1 MNIEK
6 INPNI
11 KYVYH
16 YTLKKNVKKILNDK
30 AIKSKD
36 QYVFFTKSLNESI
49 IAFERE
55 MMQEN
60 KLYIDVEG
68 NLRKREKCN
77 KDDYCILKIP
87 YINDN
92 KFYKFNFEN
101 QSKESIYT
109 ISISHKG
116 SYNFKEAKVLEF
128 PKNRK
133 LNIFSKT
140 AIVAAT
146 AGIMLFPYNSYKA
159 YAASWLDTN
168 NYDTSWYADETK
180 TEYIISTAKQ
190 MAGLAHLVNNEN
202 KTFTGKDIWINEDI
216 DLTSNKWE
224 TIKDI
229 FQGTISGSICGSH
242 RIISGS
248 ICGSHRIILNY
259 LDGKLVENQ
268 DISMVEYS
276 YKILADKN
284 ISKNVVITKPYT
296 VEKMKLATGAK
307 AVFLNNKELS
317 NDQSLLNLKENDI
330 IEIFTGNYNVFIKNS
345 KGINVPF
352 YFESGDS
359 IDNVKTKYSEKTNI
373 PKDKI
378 ILKYNEKELE
388 DGRTLADY
396 NIQRYT
402 TLNAYV
408 KFDINTS
415 VEEGKGNITS
425 SQNKALSGENITITL
440 NPDSE
445 YELSKLIVNEIDK
458 TNEVQNNE
466 LNIKCGDEDIN
477 VKVSYKLKEKEEKS
491 KDNTEEVE
499 KIKDNIEI
507 KDETQEDVL
516 TSNPATGDNLIKDI
530 IAFIASIVGI
540 VICKKTKK
548 KNEKYFK

>member
-36 QYVFFTKSLNESI
+36 QYVFFTKSLNDSI

-92 KFYKFNFEN
+92 QFYKFNFEN

-116 SYNFKEAKVLEF
+116 SYKFKEAKVLEF

-133 LNIFSKT
+133 LNVLSKT
-140 AIVAAT
+140 AVAAIV
-146 AGIMLFPYNSYKA
+146 AGIMLFPYNA

-168 NYDTSWYADETK
+168 NYDISWYVDET
-180 TEYIISTAKQ
+180 YVINTAEQ

-202 KTFTGKDIWINEDI
+202 KTFTGKNICINEDI
-216 DLTSNKWE
+216 DLTANTWE

-229 FQGTISGSICGSH
+229 FKGTIE
-242 RIISGS
+242 
-248 ICGSHRIILNY
+248 GSHRIILNY
-259 LDGKLVENQ
+259 LDGKLVENK
-268 DISMVEYS
+268 DISLVEYS
-276 YKILADKN
+276 YKILEDKN
-284 ISKNVVITKPYT
+284 NLKNVVIGMPYT
-296 VEKMKLATGAK
+296 VEKLKLSTGAR

-317 NDQSLLNLKENDI
+317 NDQSLLNLTENDI
-330 IEIFTGNYNVFIKNS
+330 IEVFTGNYNIFIKDS
-345 KGINVPF
+345 KGIILPF

-359 IDNVKTKYSEKTNI
+359 IENIKTKYSEKANI
-373 PKDKI
+373 PKNKI

-388 DGRTLADY
+388 DERTFADY
-396 NIQRYT
+396 NISTKQYI
-402 TLNAYV
+402 TLDAYV
-408 KFDINTS
+408 KFDINIS
-415 VEEGKGNITS
+415 VEEGKGNIIS
-425 SQNKALSGENITITL
+425 SKNTALSGEKITITL

-445 YELSKLIVNEIDK
+445 YELSKLIVNGIEK

-466 LNIKCGDEDIN
+466 LNIECGDEDIN
-477 VKVSYKLKEKEEKS
+477 VKVSYKLKEKEEES
-491 KDNTEEVE
+491 KDNVDKVEEE
-499 KIKDNIEI
+499 PKDNIEI
-507 KDETQEDVL
+507 KDKTEENVL
-516 TSNPATGDNLIKDI
+516 ISNPATGDNIIKYI
-530 IAFIASIVGI
+530 IAFITSIVGI
-540 VICKKTKK
+540 VICKCKK
-548 KNEKYFK
+548 IMKK

>member
-36 QYVFFTKSLNESI
+36 QYVFFTKSLNDSI

-68 NLRKREKCN
+68 ILRKREICN

-92 KFYKFNFEN
+92 QFYKFNFEN

-116 SYNFKEAKVLEF
+116 NYKFKEAKVLEF

-133 LNIFSKT
+133 LNVFSKT
-140 AIVAAT
+140 AVAAIV
-146 AGIMLFPYNSYKA
+146 AGIMLFPYNT

-168 NYDTSWYADETK
+168 NYDISWYVNETD
-180 TEYIISTAKQ
+180 TEYVINTAKQ

-202 KTFTGKDIWINEDI
+202 KTFMGKNICINEDI
-216 DLTSNKWE
+216 DLTANTWE

-229 FQGTISGSICGSH
+229 FEGT
-242 RIISGS
+242 

-259 LDGKLVENQ
+259 LDGKLVENK
-268 DISMVEYS
+268 DISVVEYS
-276 YKILADKN
+276 YKILEDKTN
-284 ISKNVVITKPYT
+284 LKDVVIGTPYT
-296 VEKMKLATGAK
+296 VEKLKLSTGAR
-307 AVFLNNKELS
+307 AVFLNNEELS
-317 NDQSLLNLKENDI
+317 NDQSLLDLRENDI
-330 IEIFTGNYNVFIKNS
+330 IEVFTGNYNFFIKNS

-359 IDNVKTKYSEKTNI
+359 IENVKTKYSEKVNI

-378 ILKYNEKELE
+378 ILKYNEKELADE
-388 DGRTLADY
+388 RTLADY
-396 NIQRYT
+396 NIQKYK
-402 TLNAYV
+402 TLDAYV
-408 KFDINTS
+408 KVDINTS
-415 VEEGKGNITS
+415 VEKGKGKIIS
-425 SQNKALSGENITITL
+425 SQNTALSGEKITITL

-445 YELSKLIVNEIDK
+445 YELSKLIVNGIEK
-458 TNEVQNNE
+458 TNEVRNNE
-466 LNIKCGDEDIN
+466 LNIECGDEDIN
-477 VKVSYKLKEKEEKS
+477 VKVSYKLKEKEE
-491 KDNTEEVE
+491 EP
-499 KIKDNIEI
+499 KDNIEI
-507 KDETQEDVL
+507 KDKTEENVL
-516 TSNPATGDNLIKDI
+516 ISNPATGDNIIKYI
-530 IAFIASIVGI
+530 IAFITSIVGI
-540 VICKKTKK
+540 VICKCKK
-548 KNEKYFK
+548 IMKK

>member
-16 YTLKKNVKKILNDK
+16 YTLKTNVKKILNDK

-36 QYVFFTKSLNESI
+36 QYVFFTKSLNDSI

-87 YINDN
+87 YINDSQ
-92 KFYKFNFEN
+92 FFKFNFEN

-116 SYNFKEAKVLEF
+116 NYKFKEAKVLEF

-133 LNIFSKT
+133 LNVFSKT
-140 AIVAAT
+140 AVAAIVT
-146 AGIMLFPYNSYKA
+146 GIMLFPYNT

-168 NYDTSWYADETK
+168 YYDISWYVNETDS
-180 TEYIISTAKQ
+180 EYVINTAKQ

-202 KTFTGKDIWINEDI
+202 KTFMGQKIRLDEDI
-216 DLTSNKWE
+216 DLTANTWE

-229 FQGTISGSICGSH
+229 FEGT
-242 RIISGS
+242 

-259 LDGKLVENQ
+259 LDGKFVESQ

-276 YKILADKN
+276 YKILEDKN
-284 ISKNVVITKPYT
+284 NLKNVVIGTPYT
-296 VEKMKLATGAK
+296 VERLKLATGAS
-307 AVFLNNKELS
+307 AVFLNNKKLS
-317 NDQSLLNLKENDI
+317 NDQSLLDLKENDT
-330 IEIFTGNYNVFIKNS
+330 IEVFTGNYNVFIKNS

-359 IDNVKTKYSEKTNI
+359 IDNVKTKYSEKVNI
-373 PKDKI
+373 PKNKI
-378 ILKYNEKELE
+378 ILRYNEKELADE
-388 DGRTLADY
+388 RTLADY
-396 NIQRYT
+396 NIQKYE
-402 TLNAYV
+402 TLDAYV

-425 SQNKALSGENITITL
+425 SQNTALSGEKITITL
-440 NPDSE
+440 SPNSE
-445 YELSKLIVNEIDK
+445 YELSKLIVNGIEK

-466 LNIKCGDEDIN
+466 LNIECGDEDIN
-477 VKVSYKLKEKEEKS
+477 VKVSYKLKEKEEES
-491 KDNTEEVE
+491 
-499 KIKDNIEI
+499 KDNIEI
-507 KDETQEDVL
+507 KDKTEENVL
-516 TSNPATGDNLIKDI
+516 ISNPATGDNIIKYI
-530 IAFIASIVGI
+530 IAFITSIVGI
-540 VICKKTKK
+540 VICKGKK
-548 KNEKYFK
+548 IMKK

>member
-36 QYVFFTKSLNESI
+36 QYVFFTKSLNDSI

-92 KFYKFNFEN
+92 QFYKFNFEN

-116 SYNFKEAKVLEF
+116 NYKFKEAKVLEF

-133 LNIFSKT
+133 LNVFSKT
-140 AIVAAT
+140 AVAAIVT
-146 AGIMLFPYNSYKA
+146 GIMLFPYNA

-168 NYDTSWYADETK
+168 NYDISWYVNETD
-180 TEYIISTAKQ
+180 TEYVINTAKQ

-202 KTFTGKDIWINEDI
+202 KTFMGQNIRLDEDI
-216 DLTSNKWE
+216 DLTANTWE

-229 FQGTISGSICGSH
+229 FKGT
-242 RIISGS
+242 

-259 LDGKLVENQ
+259 LDGKFVENK

-276 YKILADKN
+276 YKILEDKN
-284 ISKNVVITKPYT
+284 NLKNVVIGMPYT
-296 VEKMKLATGAK
+296 VEKLKLATGAR

-317 NDQSLLNLKENDI
+317 NDQSLLDLKENDT
-330 IEIFTGNYNVFIKNS
+330 IEVVTGNYNVFIKNS

-352 YFESGDS
+352 YFESGES
-359 IDNVKTKYSEKTNI
+359 IDNVKTKYSEKVNI
-373 PKDKI
+373 PKNKI
-378 ILKYNEKELE
+378 ILKYNEKELADE
-388 DGRTLADY
+388 RTLADY
-396 NIQRYT
+396 NIQKYE
-402 TLNAYV
+402 TLDAYV

-425 SQNKALSGENITITL
+425 SQNTALSGEKITITL
-440 NPDSE
+440 SPNSE
-445 YELSKLIVNEIDK
+445 YELSKLIVNEIEK

-466 LNIKCGDEDIN
+466 LNIECGDEDIN
-477 VKVSYKLKEKEEKS
+477 VKVSYKLKEKEEES
-491 KDNTEEVE
+491 KDNVDKVEEEPKDNVDKVE
-499 KIKDNIEI
+499 EEPKDNIEI
-507 KDETQEDVL
+507 KDKTEENVL
-516 TSNPATGDNLIKDI
+516 ISNPATGDNIIKYI
-530 IAFIASIVGI
+530 IAFITSIVGI
-540 VICKKTKK
+540 VICKGKK
-548 KNEKYFK
+548 IMKK

>member
-6 INPNI
+6 VNPNI

-36 QYVFFTKSLNESI
+36 QYVFFTKSLNDSI

-87 YINDN
+87 YIND
-92 KFYKFNFEN
+92 KQFYKFNFEN

-116 SYNFKEAKVLEF
+116 NYKFKEAKVLEF

-133 LNIFSKT
+133 LNVFSKT
-140 AIVAAT
+140 AVAAIVA
-146 AGIMLFPYNSYKA
+146 GIILFPYNA

-168 NYDTSWYADETK
+168 NYDISWYENEEGTK
-180 TEYIISTAKQ
+180 YEINTAEQ

-202 KTFTGKDIWINEDI
+202 KTFTGKKIRIDEDI
-216 DLTSNKWE
+216 DLTANTWE
-224 TIKDI
+224 TIKNI
-229 FQGTISGSICGSH
+229 FDGT
-242 RIISGS
+242 

-259 LDGKLVENQ
+259 LDGKLVENK
-268 DISMVEYS
+268 DISLVEYS
-276 YKILADKN
+276 YKILEDKN
-284 ISKNVVITKPYT
+284 NLKNVVIGMPYT
-296 VEKMKLATGAK
+296 VEKLKLATGADR
-307 AVFLNNKELS
+307 VFLNNKVLS
-317 NDQSLLNLKENDI
+317 DDQTLLGLKENNI
-330 IEIFTGNYNVFIKNS
+330 IEVFTGNYNYFMKNS
-345 KGINVPF
+345 KGITVPF

-359 IDNVKTKYSEKTNI
+359 IDNVKTKYSEKVNI
-373 PKDKI
+373 PKNKI

-388 DGRTLADY
+388 DERTLADY
-396 NIQRYT
+396 NIQKYE
-402 TLNAYV
+402 TLDAYV
-408 KFDINTS
+408 KFDINIS

-425 SQNKALSGENITITL
+425 SQNTALSGEKITITL

-445 YELSKLIVNEIDK
+445 YELSKLIVNGIEK

-466 LNIKCGDEDIN
+466 LNIECGDEDIN
-477 VKVSYKLKEKEEKS
+477 VKVSYKLKEEEES
-491 KDNTEEVE
+491 KDKVDKVEEEPKDNVD
-499 KIKDNIEI
+499 KIGEEAKDNIEI
-507 KDETQEDVL
+507 KDKTEENVL
-516 TSNPATGDNLIKDI
+516 IINPETGDNIIKYI
-530 IAFIASIVGI
+530 IAFITSIVGI
-540 VICKKTKK
+540 VICKCKK
-548 KNEKYFK
+548 IMKK

>member
-30 AIKSKD
+30 AIKSRD
-36 QYVFFTKSLNESI
+36 QYVFFTKSLNDSI

-68 NLRKREKCN
+68 ILRKREKCN
-77 KDDYCILKIP
+77 KDDYCILKIS

-92 KFYKFNFEN
+92 QFYKFNFEN

-116 SYNFKEAKVLEF
+116 NYKFKEAKVLEF
-128 PKNRK
+128 PKKRK
-133 LNIFSKT
+133 LNVFSKT
-140 AIVAAT
+140 AVAAIV
-146 AGIMLFPYNSYKA
+146 AGIMLFPYNA
-159 YAASWLDTN
+159 YAASWLDAN
-168 NYDTSWYADETK
+168 NYDISWYVNNETN
-180 TEYIISTAKQ
+180 TEYVINTAKQ

-202 KTFTGKDIWINEDI
+202 KTFTGKIICLDEDI
-216 DLTSNKWE
+216 DLTANTWE
-224 TIKDI
+224 TIKNI
-229 FQGTISGSICGSH
+229 FNGT
-242 RIISGS
+242 

-259 LDGKLVENQ
+259 LDGKFAENQ
-268 DISMVEYS
+268 YNNVVVYS
-276 YKILADKN
+276 YKILEDKN
-284 ISKNVVITKPYT
+284 NLKNVIIENPYT
-296 VEKMKLATGAK
+296 VEKMKQVTGAR

-317 NDQSLLNLKENDI
+317 NDQSLLDLKENDT
-330 IEIFTGNYNVFIKNS
+330 IEVFTGNYNVFIKNS

-359 IDNVKTKYSEKTNI
+359 IDNVKTKYSEKVNI

-378 ILKYNEKELE
+378 ILKYNEKELADE
-388 DGRTLADY
+388 RTLADY
-396 NIQRYT
+396 NIQKYK
-402 TLNAYV
+402 TLDAYV

-415 VEEGKGNITS
+415 VEEGKGKIITS
-425 SQNKALSGENITITL
+425 QNTALSGEKITITL

-445 YELSKLIVNEIDK
+445 YELSKLIVNGIDK

-466 LNIKCGDEDIN
+466 LNIECGDEDIN
-477 VKVSYKLKEKEEKS
+477 VKVSYKLKEKEEES
-491 KDNTEEVE
+491 
-499 KIKDNIEI
+499 KDNIEI
-507 KDETQEDVL
+507 KDKTEENVL
-516 TSNPATGDNLIKDI
+516 ISNPETGDNIIKYI

-540 VICKKTKK
+540 VICKCKK
-548 KNEKYFK
+548 IMKK

>member
-16 YTLKKNVKKILNDK
+16 YTLKKNAKKILNDK
-30 AIKSKD
+30 VIKSKD
-36 QYVFFTKSLNESI
+36 QYVFFTKSLNDSI

-87 YINDN
+87 YINDSQ
-92 KFYKFNFEN
+92 FYKFNFEN

-116 SYNFKEAKVLEF
+116 NYKFKEAKVLEF

-133 LNIFSKT
+133 LNVFSKT
-140 AIVAAT
+140 AVAAIVA
-146 AGIMLFPYNSYKA
+146 GIILFPYNA

-168 NYDTSWYADETK
+168 NYNISWYVNETD
-180 TEYIISTAKQ
+180 TEYVINTAKQ

-202 KTFTGKDIWINEDI
+202 KTFAGKNICINEDI
-216 DLTSNKWE
+216 DLTTNTWE

-229 FQGTISGSICGSH
+229 FKGN
-242 RIISGS
+242 

-259 LDGKLVENQ
+259 LDGKLVENK
-268 DISMVEYS
+268 DINMVEYS
-276 YKILADKN
+276 YKILEDKN
-284 ISKNVVITKPYT
+284 NLKNVAIGNPYT
-296 VEKMKLATGAK
+296 VEKLKLSTGAK

-317 NDQSLLNLKENDI
+317 NDQSLLNLTENDI
-330 IEIFTGNYNVFIKNS
+330 IEVFTGNYNIFIKDS
-345 KGINVPF
+345 KGIILPF

-359 IDNVKTKYSEKTNI
+359 IDDVKTKYSEKVNI
-373 PKDKI
+373 PKNKI
-378 ILKYNEKELE
+378 ILKYNEKELADE
-388 DGRTLADY
+388 RTLADY
-396 NIQRYT
+396 NIQKYE
-402 TLNAYV
+402 TLDAYV

-425 SQNKALSGENITITL
+425 SQNTALSGEKITITL
-440 NPDSE
+440 SPNSE
-445 YELSKLIVNEIDK
+445 YELSKLIVNGIEK

-466 LNIKCGDEDIN
+466 LNVECGDEDIN
-477 VKVSYKLKEKEEKS
+477 VKVSYKLKEKEEEY
-491 KDNTEEVE
+491 KDNVDKVEEE
-499 KIKDNIEI
+499 PKDNIEI
-507 KDETQEDVL
+507 KDKAEENVL
-516 TSNPATGDNLIKDI
+516 ISNPATGDNIIKYI
-530 IAFIASIVGI
+530 IAFITSIVGI
-540 VICKKTKK
+540 VICKCKK
-548 KNEKYFK
+548 IMKK

>member
-36 QYVFFTKSLNESI
+36 QYVFFTKSLNDSI

-92 KFYKFNFEN
+92 QFYKFNFEN

-116 SYNFKEAKVLEF
+116 HYKFKEAKVLEF

-133 LNIFSKT
+133 LNVFSKT
-140 AIVAAT
+140 AVAAIV
-146 AGIMLFPYNSYKA
+146 AGIMLFPYNT

-168 NYDTSWYADETK
+168 NYDISWYVNETD
-180 TEYIISTAKQ
+180 TEYVINTAKQ
-190 MAGLAHLVNNEN
+190 MAGLAHLVNDEN
-202 KTFTGKDIWINEDI
+202 KTFMGKNISINEDI
-216 DLTSNKWE
+216 DLTANTWE

-229 FQGTISGSICGSH
+229 FKGTIE
-242 RIISGS
+242 
-248 ICGSHRIILNY
+248 GSHRIILNY
-259 LDGKLVENQ
+259 LDGKLVENK
-268 DISMVEYS
+268 DISLVEYS
-276 YKILADKN
+276 YKILEDKN
-284 ISKNVVITKPYT
+284 NLKNVVIAKPYT
-296 VEKMKLATGAK
+296 VEKLKLVTGAR
-307 AVFLNNKELS
+307 AVFLNNKVLS
-317 NDQSLLNLKENDI
+317 DDQTLLGLKENDI
-330 IEIFTGNYNVFIKNS
+330 IEVFTGNYNYFIKNS
-345 KGINVPF
+345 KGITVPF

-359 IDNVKTKYSEKTNI
+359 IDNVKTKYSEKVNI
-373 PKDKI
+373 PKNKI
-378 ILKYNEKELE
+378 ILKYNEKELADE
-388 DGRTLADY
+388 RTLADY
-396 NIQRYT
+396 NIQKYE
-402 TLNAYV
+402 TLDAYV

-425 SQNKALSGENITITL
+425 LQNTALSGEKITITL

-445 YELSKLIVNEIDK
+445 YELSKLIVNGIEK

-466 LNIKCGDEDIN
+466 LNIECGDEDIN
-477 VKVSYKLKEKEEKS
+477 VKVSYKLKEKEEES
-491 KDNTEEVE
+491 
-499 KIKDNIEI
+499 KDNIEI
-507 KDETQEDVL
+507 KDKTEENVL
-516 TSNPATGDNLIKDI
+516 ISNPATGDNIIKYI
-530 IAFIASIVGI
+530 IAFITSIVGI
-540 VICKKTKK
+540 VICKCKK
-548 KNEKYFK
+548 IMKK

>member
-6 INPNI
+6 VNPNI

-36 QYVFFTKSLNESI
+36 QYVFFTKSLNDSI

-92 KFYKFNFEN
+92 QFYKFNFEN

-116 SYNFKEAKVLEF
+116 NYKFKEAKVLEF

-133 LNIFSKT
+133 LNVFSKT
-140 AIVAAT
+140 AVAAIV
-146 AGIMLFPYNSYKA
+146 AGIMLFPYNA

-168 NYDTSWYADETK
+168 NYDSSWYYVNETN
-180 TEYIISTAKQ
+180 TEYVINTAKE

-202 KTFTGKDIWINEDI
+202 KTFEGQIIRIDDDI
-216 DLTSNKWE
+216 DLTANTWE
-224 TIKDI
+224 TIKGI
-229 FQGTISGSICGSH
+229 FKGD
-242 RIISGS
+242 

-259 LDGKLVENQ
+259 LDGKLVENKNFNF
-268 DISMVEYS
+268 IEYS
-276 YKILADKN
+276 YKILEDKTN
-284 ISKNVVITKPYT
+284 LKDVVIGTPYT
-296 VEKMKLATGAK
+296 VEKLKLSTGAR

-317 NDQSLLNLKENDI
+317 NDQSLLNLTENDI
-330 IEIFTGNYNVFIKNS
+330 IEVFTGNYNFFIKIS
-345 KGINVPF
+345 KGIFLPF

-359 IDNVKTKYSEKTNI
+359 IDNVKTKYSEKVNI
-373 PKDKI
+373 SKDKI
-378 ILKYNEKELE
+378 VLKYNEKVLADEK
-388 DGRTLADY
+388 TLADY
-396 NIQRYT
+396 NISTKQYAT
-402 TLNAYV
+402 FDAYV

-425 SQNKALSGENITITL
+425 SKNIALSGEKITITL

-445 YELSKLIVNEIDK
+445 YELSKLIVNGIEK

-466 LNIKCGDEDIN
+466 LNIECGDEDIN
-477 VKVSYKLKEKEEKS
+477 VKVSYKLKEKEEES
-491 KDNTEEVE
+491 KDNVDKIGEEA
-499 KIKDNIEI
+499 KDNIEI
-507 KDETQEDVL
+507 KDKTEENVL
-516 TSNPATGDNLIKDI
+516 ISNPETGDNIIKYI
-530 IAFIASIVGI
+530 IAFITSIVGI
-540 VICKKTKK
+540 VICKCKK
-548 KNEKYFK
+548 IMKK

>member
-30 AIKSKD
+30 EIKSKD
-36 QYVFFTKSLNESI
+36 QYVFFTKSLNDSI

-60 KLYIDVEG
+60 KLYIDIEG

-92 KFYKFNFEN
+92 QFYKFNFAN

-116 SYNFKEAKVLEF
+116 NYKFKEAKVLEF

-133 LNIFSKT
+133 LNILSKT
-140 AIVAAT
+140 AVVAVA
-146 AGIMLFPYNSYKA
+146 AGIMLFPYKA

-168 NYDTSWYADETK
+168 NYDISWYVNETD
-180 TEYIISTAKQ
+180 TEYEINTAEQ
-190 MAGLAHLVNNEN
+190 LAGLAHLVNNEN
-202 KTFTGKDIWINEDI
+202 KTFAGKNICITEDI
-216 DLTSNKWE
+216 DLTTNTWE

-229 FQGTISGSICGSH
+229 FEGTISGSICG
-242 RIISGS
+242 I
-248 ICGSHRIILNY
+248 HRIILNY
-259 LDGKLVENQ
+259 LDGKFIENQ

-276 YKILADKN
+276 YKILEDKTN
-284 ISKNVVITKPYT
+284 LKYVVIGKPYT
-296 VEKMKLATGAK
+296 VEKLIISTGARK
-307 AVFLNNKELS
+307 VFLNDIELTD
-317 NDQSLLNLKENDI
+317 DQSLLNLTENDTL
-330 IEIFTGNYNVFIKNS
+330 EIFTGNYNIFIKNS
-345 KGINVPF
+345 KGITVPF

-359 IDNVKTKYSEKTNI
+359 IDNVKTQYSEKVNI

-378 ILKYNEKELE
+378 ILKYNEKELADE
-388 DGRTLADY
+388 RTLADY
-396 NIQRYT
+396 NIQKYE
-402 TLNAYV
+402 TLDAYV

-425 SQNKALSGENITITL
+425 SQNTALSGEKITITL

-445 YELSKLIVNEIDK
+445 YELSKLIVNGIEK

-466 LNIKCGDEDIN
+466 LNIECGDEDIN
-477 VKVSYKLKEKEEKS
+477 VKVSYKLKEIGRAH
-491 KDNTEEVE
+491 V
-499 KIKDNIEI
+499 
-507 KDETQEDVL
+507 
-516 TSNPATGDNLIKDI
+516 
-530 IAFIASIVGI
+530 
-540 VICKKTKK
+540 
-548 KNEKYFK
+548 

>member
-36 QYVFFTKSLNESI
+36 QYVFFTKSLNDSI

-92 KFYKFNFEN
+92 QFYKFNFEN

-116 SYNFKEAKVLEF
+116 NYKFKEAKVLEF

-133 LNIFSKT
+133 LNVFSKT
-140 AIVAAT
+140 AVAAIVT
-146 AGIMLFPYNSYKA
+146 GIMLFPYNA

-168 NYDTSWYADETK
+168 NYDISWYVNETD
-180 TEYIISTAKQ
+180 TEYVINTAKQ

-202 KTFTGKDIWINEDI
+202 KTFMRQNIRLDEDI
-216 DLTSNKWE
+216 DLTANTWE

-229 FQGTISGSICGSH
+229 FEGT
-242 RIISGS
+242 

-259 LDGKLVENQ
+259 LDGKFVENQ

-276 YKILADKN
+276 YKILEDKN
-284 ISKNVVITKPYT
+284 NLKNVVIGMPYT
-296 VEKMKLATGAK
+296 VEKLKLATGAR

-317 NDQSLLNLKENDI
+317 NDQSLLDLKENDT
-330 IEIFTGNYNVFIKNS
+330 IEVFTGNYNVFIKNS

-359 IDNVKTKYSEKTNI
+359 IDNVKTKYSVKVNI
-373 PKDKI
+373 PKNKI
-378 ILKYNEKELE
+378 ILKYNEKELADE
-388 DGRTLADY
+388 RTLADY
-396 NIQRYT
+396 NIQRYE
-402 TLNAYV
+402 TLDAYV

-425 SQNKALSGENITITL
+425 SQNTALSGEKITITL
-440 NPDSE
+440 EPDSE
-445 YELSKLIVNEIDK
+445 YELSKLVVNGIEK

-466 LNIKCGDEDIN
+466 LNIECGDEDIN
-477 VKVSYKLKEKEEKS
+477 VKVSYKLKEKAEGP
-491 KDNTEEVE
+491 
-499 KIKDNIEI
+499 KDNIEI
-507 KDETQEDVL
+507 KDKTEENVL
-516 TSNPATGDNLIKDI
+516 ISNPATGDNIIKYI
-530 IAFIASIVGI
+530 IAFITSIVGI
-540 VICKKTKK
+540 VICKIIS
-548 KNEKYFK
+548 YRADS

>member
-36 QYVFFTKSLNESI
+36 QYVFFTKSLNDSI

-87 YINDN
+87 YIND
-92 KFYKFNFEN
+92 KQFYKFNFEN

-116 SYNFKEAKVLEF
+116 NYKFKEAKVLEF

-133 LNIFSKT
+133 LNVFSKT
-140 AIVAAT
+140 AVAAIV
-146 AGIMLFPYNSYKA
+146 AGIMLFPYNA

-168 NYDTSWYADETK
+168 NYDISWYENEEGTK
-180 TEYIISTAKQ
+180 YEINTAEQ

-202 KTFTGKDIWINEDI
+202 KTFAEKEIWIKEDI
-216 DLTSNKWE
+216 DLTANTWE

-229 FQGTISGSICGSH
+229 FEGT
-242 RIISGS
+242 

-259 LDGKLVENQ
+259 LDGKFVESQ

-276 YKILADKN
+276 YKILEDKN
-284 ISKNVVITKPYT
+284 NLKNVVIEMPYT
-296 VEKMKLATGAK
+296 VERLKLATGAS
-307 AVFLNNKELS
+307 AVFLNNKKLS
-317 NDQSLLNLKENDI
+317 NDQSLLDLKENDT
-330 IEIFTGNYNVFIKNS
+330 IEVFTGNYNAFIKNS

-359 IDNVKTKYSEKTNI
+359 IDNVKTKYSEKVNI
-373 PKDKI
+373 PKNKI
-378 ILKYNEKELE
+378 ILRYNEKELADE
-388 DGRTLADY
+388 RTLADY
-396 NIQRYT
+396 NIQKYE
-402 TLNAYV
+402 TLDAYV

-425 SQNKALSGENITITL
+425 SQNTALSGEKITITL
-440 NPDSE
+440 SPNSE
-445 YELSKLIVNEIDK
+445 YELSKLIVNGIEK

-466 LNIKCGDEDIN
+466 LNIECGDEDIN
-477 VKVSYKLKEKEEKS
+477 VKVSYKLKEKEEEP
-491 KDNTEEVE
+491 KDNVDKIGEEA
-499 KIKDNIEI
+499 KYNIEI
-507 KDETQEDVL
+507 KDKTEENVL
-516 TSNPATGDNLIKDI
+516 ISNPATGDNIIKYI
-530 IAFIASIVGI
+530 IAFITSIVGI
-540 VICKKTKK
+540 VICKCKK
-548 KNEKYFK
+548 IMKK

>member
-1 MNIEK
+1 MQMNIEK
-6 INPNI
+6 VNPNI

-36 QYVFFTKSLNESI
+36 QYVFFTKSLNDSI

-55 MMQEN
+55 MMQDN

-92 KFYKFNFEN
+92 QFYKFNFEN

-116 SYNFKEAKVLEF
+116 NYKFKEAKVLEF

-133 LNIFSKT
+133 LNVFSKT
-140 AIVAAT
+140 AVAAIV
-146 AGIMLFPYNSYKA
+146 AGIMLFPYNT

-168 NYDTSWYADETK
+168 NYDISWYENEEDTK
-180 TEYIISTAKQ
+180 YEIKTAEQ

-202 KTFTGKDIWINEDI
+202 ETFAGKEIQINEDI
-216 DLTSNKWE
+216 DLTANTWE

-229 FQGTISGSICGSH
+229 FKGTID
-242 RIISGS
+242 
-248 ICGSHRIILNY
+248 GSHRIILNY
-259 LDGKLVENQ
+259 LDGKLIGNK
-268 DISMVEYS
+268 DISLVEYS
-276 YKILADKN
+276 YKILEDKN
-284 ISKNVVITKPYT
+284 NLKNVAIGNPYT
-296 VEKMKLATGAK
+296 VEKLKLSTGAK

-317 NDQSLLNLKENDI
+317 NDQSLLNLTENDI
-330 IEIFTGNYNVFIKNS
+330 IEVCTGNYNIFIKDS
-345 KGINVPF
+345 KGIILPF
-352 YFESGDS
+352 YFESGDL
-359 IDNVKTKYSEKTNI
+359 IENIKTKYSEKVNI
-373 PKDKI
+373 PENKI

-388 DGRTLADY
+388 DEIKFADY
-396 NIQRYT
+396 NIQKYE
-402 TLNAYV
+402 TLDAYV

-425 SQNKALSGENITITL
+425 SKNTALSGEKITITL

-445 YELSKLIVNEIDK
+445 YELSKLIVNGIEK

-466 LNIKCGDEDIN
+466 LNIECGDEDIN
-477 VKVSYKLKEKEEKS
+477 VKVSYKLKEKEDES
-491 KDNTEEVE
+491 
-499 KIKDNIEI
+499 KDNIEI
-507 KDETQEDVL
+507 KDKTEENVL
-516 TSNPATGDNLIKDI
+516 TSNPPTGDNIIVYI
-530 IAFIASIVGI
+530 IALITSIVGMI
-540 VICKKTKK
+540 ICECKKIMKK
-548 KNEKYFK
+548 Q

>member
-36 QYVFFTKSLNESI
+36 QYVFFTKSLNDSI

-68 NLRKREKCN
+68 ILRKREKCN

-92 KFYKFNFEN
+92 QFYKFNFEN

-116 SYNFKEAKVLEF
+116 NYKFKEAKVLEF

-133 LNIFSKT
+133 LNVFSKT
-140 AIVAAT
+140 AIAAIV
-146 AGIMLFPYNSYKA
+146 AGIMLFPYNV

-168 NYDTSWYADETK
+168 NYDISWYVNETK
-180 TEYIISTAKQ
+180 TEYVINTAEQ

-202 KTFTGKDIWINEDI
+202 ETFTGKNICINEDI
-216 DLTSNKWE
+216 DLTTNTWE
-224 TIKDI
+224 TIKNI
-229 FQGTISGSICGSH
+229 FEGT
-242 RIISGS
+242 ISGS

-268 DISMVEYS
+268 DISIVEYS
-276 YKILADKN
+276 YKILEDKN
-284 ISKNVVITKPYT
+284 NSKNVVIAQPYT
-296 VEKMKLATGAK
+296 VEKLKLATGAK
-307 AVFLNNKELS
+307 AVFLNNKVLS
-317 NDQSLLNLKENDI
+317 DDQSLLDLKENDT
-330 IEIFTGNYNVFIKNS
+330 IEVFTGNYNVFIKNS
-345 KGINVPF
+345 KGITVPF

-359 IDNVKTKYSEKTNI
+359 IDNVKTKYSEKVNI
-373 PKDKI
+373 PKNKI
-378 ILKYNEKELE
+378 VLKYNEKELE
-388 DGRTLADY
+388 DERTLADY
-396 NIQRYT
+396 NIQKYE
-402 TLNAYV
+402 TLDAYV

-425 SQNKALSGENITITL
+425 SQNTALSGEKITITL

-445 YELSKLIVNEIDK
+445 YELSKLIVNGIEK

-466 LNIKCGDEDIN
+466 LNIECGDEDIN
-477 VKVSYKLKEKEEKS
+477 VKVSYKLKEKEEE
-491 KDNTEEVE
+491 N
-499 KIKDNIEI
+499 
-507 KDETQEDVL
+507 VL
-516 TSNPATGDNLIKDI
+516 ISNPATGDNIIKYI
-530 IAFIASIVGI
+530 IAFITSVVGI
-540 VICKKTKK
+540 VICKCKK
-548 KNEKYFK
+548 IMKK

>member
-36 QYVFFTKSLNESI
+36 QYVFFTKSLNDSI

-87 YINDN
+87 YINDSQ
-92 KFYKFNFEN
+92 FYKFNFEN

-116 SYNFKEAKVLEF
+116 NYKFEEAKVLEF

-133 LNIFSKT
+133 LNVFSKT
-140 AIVAAT
+140 AVAAIVA
-146 AGIMLFPYNSYKA
+146 GIILFPYNA

-168 NYDTSWYADETK
+168 NYNISWYVNETD
-180 TEYIISTAKQ
+180 TEYVINTAKQ

-202 KTFTGKDIWINEDI
+202 KTFAGKEIWINEDI
-216 DLTSNKWE
+216 DLTANTWE

-229 FQGTISGSICGSH
+229 FKGTID
-242 RIISGS
+242 
-248 ICGSHRIILNY
+248 GSHRIILNY
-259 LDGKLVENQ
+259 LDGKLIENK
-268 DISMVEYS
+268 DISLVEYS
-276 YKILADKN
+276 YKILEDKN
-284 ISKNVVITKPYT
+284 NLKNVAIGNPYT
-296 VEKMKLATGAK
+296 VEKLKLSTGAK

-317 NDQSLLNLKENDI
+317 NDQSLLNLTENDI
-330 IEIFTGNYNVFIKNS
+330 IEVFTGNYNIFIKDS
-345 KGINVPF
+345 KGIILPF

-359 IDNVKTKYSEKTNI
+359 IDDVKTKYSEKVNI
-373 PKDKI
+373 PKNKI
-378 ILKYNEKELE
+378 ILKYNEKELADE
-388 DGRTLADY
+388 RTLADY
-396 NIQRYT
+396 NIQKYE
-402 TLNAYV
+402 TLDAYV

-425 SQNKALSGENITITL
+425 SQNTALSGEKITITL
-440 NPDSE
+440 SPNSE
-445 YELSKLIVNEIDK
+445 YELSKLIVNGIEK

-466 LNIKCGDEDIN
+466 LNVECGDEDIN
-477 VKVSYKLKEKEEKS
+477 VKVSYKLKEKEEEY
-491 KDNTEEVE
+491 KDNVDKVEEE
-499 KIKDNIEI
+499 PKDNIEI
-507 KDETQEDVL
+507 KDKAEENVL
-516 TSNPATGDNLIKDI
+516 ISNPATGDNIIKYI
-530 IAFIASIVGI
+530 IAFITSIVGI
-540 VICKKTKK
+540 VICKCKK
-548 KNEKYFK
+548 IMKK

>member
-36 QYVFFTKSLNESI
+36 QYVFFTKSLNDSI

-92 KFYKFNFEN
+92 QFYKFNFEN

-116 SYNFKEAKVLEF
+116 NYKFKEAKVLEF

-133 LNIFSKT
+133 LNVFSKT
-140 AIVAAT
+140 AVAAIVA
-146 AGIMLFPYNSYKA
+146 GIILFPYNA

-168 NYDTSWYADETK
+168 NYDISWYENEED
-180 TEYIISTAKQ
+180 TEYEIKTAEQ

-202 KTFTGKDIWINEDI
+202 ETFAGKEIWINEDI
-216 DLTSNKWE
+216 DLTANTWE

-229 FQGTISGSICGSH
+229 FKGTID
-242 RIISGS
+242 
-248 ICGSHRIILNY
+248 GSHRIILNY
-259 LDGKLVENQ
+259 LDGNLIGNK
-268 DISMVEYS
+268 DISLVEYS
-276 YKILADKN
+276 YKILEDKN
-284 ISKNVVITKPYT
+284 NLKNVVIGMPYT
-296 VEKMKLATGAK
+296 VERLKLATGAS
-307 AVFLNNKELS
+307 AVFLNNKKLS
-317 NDQSLLNLKENDI
+317 NDQSLLDLKENDT
-330 IEIFTGNYNVFIKNS
+330 IEVFTGNYNAFIKNS

-359 IDNVKTKYSEKTNI
+359 IDNVKTKYSEKVNI
-373 PKDKI
+373 PKNKI
-378 ILKYNEKELE
+378 ILRYNEKELADE
-388 DGRTLADY
+388 RTLADY
-396 NIQRYT
+396 NIQKYE
-402 TLNAYV
+402 TLDAYV

-425 SQNKALSGENITITL
+425 SKNTALSGEKITITL
-440 NPDSE
+440 NPDLE
-445 YELSKLIVNEIDK
+445 YELSKLIVNGIEK

-466 LNIKCGDEDIN
+466 LNIECGDEDIN
-477 VKVSYKLKEKEEKS
+477 VKVSYKLKEKEEEP
-491 KDNTEEVE
+491 KDNVDKIGEEA
-499 KIKDNIEI
+499 KYNIEI
-507 KDETQEDVL
+507 KDKTEENVL
-516 TSNPATGDNLIKDI
+516 ISNPATGDNI
-530 IAFIASIVGI
+530 IIYIIELIASIVGI
-540 VICKKTKK
+540 VICKCKK
-548 KNEKYFK
+548 IMKK

>member
-6 INPNI
+6 VNPNI

-36 QYVFFTKSLNESI
+36 QYVFFTKSLNDSI

-68 NLRKREKCN
+68 NLIKREKCN
-77 KDDYCILKIP
+77 TDDYCILKIP

-92 KFYKFNFEN
+92 QFYKFNFEN

-116 SYNFKEAKVLEF
+116 SYKFKEAKVLEF

-133 LNIFSKT
+133 LNVLSKT
-140 AIVAAT
+140 AVAAIV
-146 AGIMLFPYNSYKA
+146 AGIMLFPYNA

-168 NYDTSWYADETK
+168 NYDISWYVDET
-180 TEYIISTAKQ
+180 YVINTAEQ

-202 KTFTGKDIWINEDI
+202 KTFTGKNICINEDI
-216 DLTSNKWE
+216 DLTANTWV

-229 FQGTISGSICGSH
+229 FKGT
-242 RIISGS
+242 

-259 LDGKLVENQ
+259 LDGKLVENK

-276 YKILADKN
+276 YKILEDKN
-284 ISKNVVITKPYT
+284 NLKNVVIRMPYT
-296 VEKMKLATGAK
+296 VEKLKLVTGADR
-307 AVFLNNKELS
+307 VFLNNKVLS
-317 NDQSLLNLKENDI
+317 DDQTLLGLKENDI
-330 IEIFTGNYNVFIKNS
+330 IEVFTGNYNYFIKNS
-345 KGINVPF
+345 KGITVPF

-359 IDNVKTKYSEKTNI
+359 IDNVKTKYSEKVNI
-373 PKDKI
+373 PKNKI
-378 ILKYNEKELE
+378 ILKYNEKELADE
-388 DGRTLADY
+388 RTLADY
-396 NIQRYT
+396 NIQSRQYV
-402 TLNAYV
+402 TLDAYV

-425 SQNKALSGENITITL
+425 SKNIALSGEKIIITL

-445 YELSKLIVNEIDK
+445 YELSKLIVNGIEK

-466 LNIKCGDEDIN
+466 LNIECGDEDIN
-477 VKVSYKLKEKEEKS
+477 VKVSYKLKEKEEEA
-491 KDNTEEVE
+491 KDNVDKVEEEPKDNVD
-499 KIKDNIEI
+499 KIGEEAKDNIEI
-507 KDETQEDVL
+507 KDKTEENVL
-516 TSNPATGDNLIKDI
+516 ISNPETGDNIIKYI
-530 IAFIASIVGI
+530 IAFITSIVGI
-540 VICKKTKK
+540 VICKCKK
-548 KNEKYFK
+548 IMKK

>member
-36 QYVFFTKSLNESI
+36 QYVFFTKSLNDSI

-92 KFYKFNFEN
+92 QFYKFNFEN

-116 SYNFKEAKVLEF
+116 NYKFKEAKVLEF

-133 LNIFSKT
+133 LNVFSKT
-140 AIVAAT
+140 AVAAIV
-146 AGIMLFPYNSYKA
+146 AGIMLFPYNA

-168 NYDTSWYADETK
+168 NYDISWYENEEG
-180 TEYIISTAKQ
+180 TEYEINTAKQ

-202 KTFTGKDIWINEDI
+202 ETFAEKVIWINEDI
-216 DLTSNKWE
+216 DLTANTWE

-229 FQGTISGSICGSH
+229 FKGTID
-242 RIISGS
+242 
-248 ICGSHRIILNY
+248 GSHRIILNY
-259 LDGKLVENQ
+259 LDGKLVENK
-268 DISMVEYS
+268 DISLVEYS
-276 YKILADKN
+276 YKILEDKN
-284 ISKNVVITKPYT
+284 NLKNVVIGMPYT
-296 VEKMKLATGAK
+296 VEKLKLATGAES
-307 AVFLNNKELS
+307 VFLNNKELS
-317 NDQSLLNLKENDI
+317 DDQSLLGLKENDI
-330 IEIFTGNYNVFIKNS
+330 IEVFTGNYNVFIKNS

-359 IDNVKTKYSEKTNI
+359 IDDVKTKYSEKVNI
-373 PKDKI
+373 PKNKI
-378 ILKYNEKELE
+378 ILKYNEKELADE
-388 DGRTLADY
+388 RTLADY
-396 NIQRYT
+396 NIQKYE
-402 TLNAYV
+402 TLDAYV

-425 SQNKALSGENITITL
+425 SQNTALSGEKITITL
-440 NPDSE
+440 SPNSE
-445 YELSKLIVNEIDK
+445 YELSKLIVNGIEK

-466 LNIKCGDEDIN
+466 LNIECGDEDIN
-477 VKVSYKLKEKEEKS
+477 VKVSYKLKEKEEES
-491 KDNTEEVE
+491 KDNVDKVEEE
-499 KIKDNIEI
+499 PKDNIEI
-507 KDETQEDVL
+507 KDKAEENVL
-516 TSNPATGDNLIKDI
+516 ISNPATGDNIIKYI
-530 IAFIASIVGI
+530 IAFITSIVGI
-540 VICKKTKK
+540 VICKCKK
-548 KNEKYFK
+548 IMKK

>member
-36 QYVFFTKSLNESI
+36 QYVFFTKSLNDSI

-87 YINDN
+87 YVNDSQ
-92 KFYKFNFEN
+92 FFKFNFEN

-116 SYNFKEAKVLEF
+116 NYKFKEAKVLEF

-133 LNIFSKT
+133 LNVFSKT
-140 AIVAAT
+140 AVAAIV
-146 AGIMLFPYNSYKA
+146 AGIMLFPYNA

-168 NYDTSWYADETK
+168 NYDISWYENEEGTK
-180 TEYIISTAKQ
+180 YEINTAEQ

-202 KTFTGKDIWINEDI
+202 ETFAGKEIWINEDI
-216 DLTSNKWE
+216 DLTANTWE

-229 FQGTISGSICGSH
+229 FKGTID
-242 RIISGS
+242 
-248 ICGSHRIILNY
+248 GSHRIILNY
-259 LDGKLVENQ
+259 LDGKLIGNK
-268 DISMVEYS
+268 DISLVEYS
-276 YKILADKN
+276 YKILEDKN
-284 ISKNVVITKPYT
+284 NLKNVAIGNPYT
-296 VEKMKLATGAK
+296 VEKLKLSTGAR

-317 NDQSLLNLKENDI
+317 NDQSLLNLTENDI
-330 IEIFTGNYNVFIKNS
+330 IEVFIGNYNIFIKDS
-345 KGINVPF
+345 KGIILPF

-359 IDNVKTKYSEKTNI
+359 IENLKTKYSEKVNI
-373 PKDKI
+373 PKNKI

-388 DGRTLADY
+388 DKKTFADY
-396 NIQRYT
+396 NIKPKQYI
-402 TLNAYV
+402 TLDAYV

-425 SQNKALSGENITITL
+425 SKNTALSGEKITITL
-440 NPDSE
+440 NPDLE
-445 YELSKLIVNEIDK
+445 YELSKLIVNGIEK

-466 LNIKCGDEDIN
+466 LNIECGDEDIN
-477 VKVSYKLKEKEEKS
+477 VKVSYKLKEKP
-491 KDNTEEVE
+491 KDNVDKVEEQP
-499 KIKDNIEI
+499 KDNIEI
-507 KDETQEDVL
+507 KDKTEENVL
-516 TSNPATGDNLIKDI
+516 TSNPPTGDNIIVYI
-530 IAFIASIVGI
+530 IALITSIVGMI
-540 VICKKTKK
+540 ICECKKIMKK
-548 KNEKYFK
+548 

>member
-36 QYVFFTKSLNESI
+36 QYVFFTKSLNDSI

-87 YINDN
+87 YIND
-92 KFYKFNFEN
+92 KQFYKFNFEN

-116 SYNFKEAKVLEF
+116 NYKFKEAKVLEF

-133 LNIFSKT
+133 LNVFSKT
-140 AIVAAT
+140 AVAAIV
-146 AGIMLFPYNSYKA
+146 AGIMLFPYNT

-168 NYDTSWYADETK
+168 NYDISWYENEEG
-180 TEYIISTAKQ
+180 TEYEIKTAKQ
-190 MAGLAHLVNNEN
+190 MAGLAHLVNNE
-202 KTFTGKDIWINEDI
+202 KETFAGKEIWINEDI
-216 DLTSNKWE
+216 DLTANTWE

-229 FQGTISGSICGSH
+229 FKGTID
-242 RIISGS
+242 
-248 ICGSHRIILNY
+248 GSHRIILNY
-259 LDGKLVENQ
+259 LDGKLIENK
-268 DISMVEYS
+268 DISLVEYS
-276 YKILADKN
+276 YKILEDKN
-284 ISKNVVITKPYT
+284 NLKNVAIGNPYT
-296 VEKMKLATGAK
+296 VEKLKLSTGAK

-317 NDQSLLNLKENDI
+317 NDQSLLNLTENDI
-330 IEIFTGNYNVFIKNS
+330 IEVFTGNYNIFIKDS
-345 KGINVPF
+345 KGIILPF

-359 IDNVKTKYSEKTNI
+359 IENLKTKYSEKVNI
-373 PKDKI
+373 PKNKI
-378 ILKYNEKELE
+378 ILKYNEKELADE
-388 DGRTLADY
+388 RTLADY
-396 NIQRYT
+396 NIQKYE
-402 TLNAYV
+402 TLDAYV

-425 SQNKALSGENITITL
+425 SQNTALSGEKITITL
-440 NPDSE
+440 SPNSE
-445 YELSKLIVNEIDK
+445 YELSKLIVNGIEK

-466 LNIKCGDEDIN
+466 LNIECGDEDIN
-477 VKVSYKLKEKEEKS
+477 VKVSYKLKEKEEES
-491 KDNTEEVE
+491 
-499 KIKDNIEI
+499 KDNIEI
-507 KDETQEDVL
+507 KDKTEENVL
-516 TSNPATGDNLIKDI
+516 ISNPATGDNIIKYI
-530 IAFIASIVGI
+530 IAFITSIVGI
-540 VICKKTKK
+540 VICKCKK
-548 KNEKYFK
+548 IMKK